1 MKKTYATA
9 FSSDCDIM
17 ERIDAT
23 GNRYE
28 VTNLNARNSEAERP
42 ILDVVLNLT
51 AISNYCKALAKAYK
65 HIEEDGGVSAKYFD
79 EARVIKEENPEVLE
93 YLTLIDKMPIATVAK
108 IKPEAVAR
116 HLEETLKFYY

>member
-28 VTNLNARNSEAERP
+28 VTNRNVRNSEAERP
-42 ILDVVLNLT
+42 ILDIVLNLT

-65 HIEEDGGVSAKYFD
+65 HIEEDGVSDKYFK
-79 EARVIKEENPEVLE
+79 EAKAIKEENPEVLE